1 MDGLMTIK
9 WSKKMRQP
17 ENLSMLKEKEYA
29 VLGPSAAARRRRQL
43 ARRREWF
50 NTDEQFLQ
58 YLLIIEA
65 LEIEIIAEKED
76 GDDQQVPFTWDIA
89 MFGDY
94 DLLIKLY
101 YRQESI

>member
-17 ENLSMLKEKEYA
+17 ENLDMLKEKEYA
-29 VLGPSAAARRRRQL
+29 ILGSAASTRRRQL

-76 GDDQQVPFTWDIA
+76 GEDQPVPFTWDIA

-94 DLLIKLY
+94 DLQIKLY
-101 YRQESI
+101 YSQESI